1 MGWFDKIKEVKTQYD
16 NKQKEKRKQEEAQ
29 RKKAREEREAKET
42 AILSQ
47 ISSSEFM
54 QVIVYNIAEKIPWF
68 FVSQGS
74 WDSNRRQVIVTENS
88 VIVNNHREDTF
99 VRSLESIRIHKDQIE
114 FIFRQEADSVMAS
127 NLNKKLGL
135 PSQAEAVNFQNARQL
150 AEYEEGDYMLEA
162 IPYESIGYDPI
173 SDDAMLKRFTSVLRE
188 KLQKANP
195 DIPFTEIR
203 RMALRRYCFE
213 ITVPKQRGK
222 SFI

>member
-74 WDSNRRQVIVTENS
+74 WDSNRR
-88 VIVNNHREDTF
+88 
-99 VRSLESIRIHKDQIE
+99 
-114 FIFRQEADSVMAS
+114 
-127 NLNKKLGL
+127 
-135 PSQAEAVNFQNARQL
+135 
-150 AEYEEGDYMLEA
+150 
-162 IPYESIGYDPI
+162 
-173 SDDAMLKRFTSVLRE
+173 
-188 KLQKANP
+188 
-195 DIPFTEIR
+195 
-203 RMALRRYCFE
+203 
-213 ITVPKQRGK
+213 
-222 SFI
+222 